1 MMSGVMTV
9 ADHRL
14 VSMSLNAPGVQPTS
28 RFPVGVVAALADLT
42 R

>member
-1 MMSGVMTV
+1 MMSVVMTV
-9 ADHRL
+9 ANHRL

-28 RFPVGVVAALADLT
+28 RFPVGVVAALTDPT